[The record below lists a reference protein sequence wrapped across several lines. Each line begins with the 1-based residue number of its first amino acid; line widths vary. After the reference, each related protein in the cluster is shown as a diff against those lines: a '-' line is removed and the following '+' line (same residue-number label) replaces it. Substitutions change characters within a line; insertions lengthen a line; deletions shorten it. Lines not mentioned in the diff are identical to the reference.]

1 MYDVIF
7 ISYNEIQADVN
18 WNKLKMKIPYA
29 MRIHGIKGIHQA
41 HIEAAHTATTEMFY
55 IVDADADVVE
65 DFTFDMQI
73 PYYDFNARKSV
84 CVCLAQSKSCKQF
97 RIRIWW
103 RKIVSKTNDD

>member
-41 HIEAAHTATTEMFY
+41 HIEAAKKAFTPMIW
-55 IVDADADVVE
+55 IVDADACIVDE
-65 DFTFDMQI
+65 FDFSYVPNRTDR
-73 PYYDFNARKSV
+73 DAV
-84 CVCLAQSKSCKQF
+84 LV
-97 RIRIWW
+97 
-103 RKIVSKTNDD
+103 